1 MNLSGTFLNRFNE
14 IYREYLATFKKTV
27 AMHEMFLTRLAHHP
41 VFRND
46 HNLRVFL
53 EYDQDLCVRGKY
65 LYTYSL
71 SNIYNSLS
79 LLSFTLR

>member
-1 MNLSGTFLNRFNE
+1 MFPLS
-14 IYREYLATFKKTV
+14 YREYLATFKKTV

-53 EYDQDLCVRGKY
+53 EYDQDLCVRGSASILHCVKY
-65 LYTYSL
+65 C
-71 SNIYNSLS
+71 ICV
-79 LLSFTLR
+79 